1 MIEVRRTWILNEN
14 PRVSEVIVE
23 FPCFKDPEI
32 VSILI
37 INFRC
42 HTCYINV
49 LITLFYYDYADERRI
64 SYDNQS

>member
-14 PRVSEVIVE
+14 LRVSEVIVE

-37 INFRC
+37 MNLDAI
-42 HTCYINV
+42 YV
-49 LITLFYYDYADERRI
+49 TLMY
-64 SYDNQS
+64 